1 MARYTYTI
9 PRNTKG
15 EGRILMIFSKKSFL
29 WTIAAAGIGLILG
42 YFPIG
47 IILGHSI
54 VGIVITLIFG
64 LIGFGVSTLKMP
76 ESNNFEILR
85 KTGGENIDEI
95 LLRAIK
101 FKKQGKKIYLY
112 YKGGSED
119 E

>member
-29 WTIAAAGIGLILG
+29 WTIASAAIGLILG

-47 IILGHSI
+47 VILGHSFA
-54 VGIVITLIFG
+54 GIVVTLIFG
-64 LIGFGVSTLKMP
+64 LIGFGISTLKVP
-76 ESNNFEILR
+76 ESNNFEIFR

-95 LLRAIK
+95 LIRAIK
-101 FKKQGKKIYLY
+101 FKRRGNKIYLY
-112 YKGGSED
+112 YKGGSEN

>member
-29 WTIAAAGIGLILG
+29 WTIACAGVGLVLG

-47 IILGHSI
+47 VILGHSV
-54 VGIVITLIFG
+54 VGIVVTLIFG
-64 LIGFGVSTLKMP
+64 LIGFCIATLKVP
-76 ESNNFEILR
+76 ESNNFEFFR
-85 KTGGENIDEI
+85 KTGGQNIDEI
-95 LLRAIK
+95 LFRLIK
-101 FKKQGKKIYLY
+101 FKKQKNRIYLY
-112 YKGGSED
+112 HKGGNEN